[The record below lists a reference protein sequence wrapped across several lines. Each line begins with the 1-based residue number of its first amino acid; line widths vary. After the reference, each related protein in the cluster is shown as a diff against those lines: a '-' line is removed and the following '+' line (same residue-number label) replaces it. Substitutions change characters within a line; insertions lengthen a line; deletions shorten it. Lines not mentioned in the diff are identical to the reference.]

1 MTETW
6 NEIRQLRIERDKL
19 RAEIERLRAEVKQL
33 QDVIVQQARNRD
45 NGYAKRDDEIERLRA
60 EALSHGNVMGR
71 IAIAA
76 FGDLNNRSDEECV
89 AAVAELGYGLAGCRE
104 RVEQLRNAAGFAF
117 RALNSYRVMYPSRR
131 THALDDARTK
141 LQEALGDG

>member
-1 MTETW
+1 VSD
-6 NEIRQLRIERDKL
+6 IV
-19 RAEIERLRAEVKQL
+19 ERLRLRRDPLTDGERAE
-33 QDVIVQQARNRD
+33 A
-45 NGYAKRDDEIERLRA
+45 ADEIDRLRA

-71 IAIAA
+71 IAIAV

-141 LQEALGDG
+141 LQEALGDE